1 MSTRLDVRPPAYS
14 PAADDE
20 AAVARETMRRVNRRL
35 LPLLFALFVCNY
47 VDRTNV
53 AMAALQMNRDLH
65 FSGTAYGLGTGI
77 FFLGYALFEV
87 PSNLMLAR
95 MGARRWIARIVIS
108 WGVVA
113 SAMMLVRTPAQFY
126 AFRFLLGVAEA
137 GFFPGIVYYLSLWYP
152 AAQRGRAL
160 SRFVIAAPLAAAF
173 GNPASAALLALDG
186 RLGLRGWEWVF
197 LVEGIPSV
205 VLGVVVLVVLTDRPE
220 QARWLDDAQRAW
232 LAEQLRRD
240 DEGSTAPHA
249 TSPLRALMHPVVWSL
264 AVVYLL
270 RLTTGYAYLFWA
282 PTIVRDALGASA
294 AATGLITAG
303 VACLAAGGQLVV
315 GLSSDRT
322 GERWLHAAGCV
333 VVSAMGCLG
342 AALLPSPLLQVAA
355 LALVHVGEQS
365 FSVAFWCLPSTL
377 LRGAAAAAGIAAIN
391 SFGNLGGFFGPYLT
405 GAIRDA
411 TGSARGAFLV
421 LALPAL
427 LAAALCMVLRRRLAP
442 APR

>member
-1 MSTRLDVRPPAYS
+1 MPTRLEVPTPAYRPP
-14 PAADDE
+14 ADDE

-87 PSNLMLAR
+87 PSNLILAR

-113 SAMMLVRTPAQFY
+113 SAMMLVRTPTQFY
-126 AFRFLLGVAEA
+126 ALRFLLGVAEA

-152 AAQRGRAL
+152 AEQRARAM

-173 GNPASAALLALDG
+173 GNPASAALLGLDG

-205 VLGVVVLVVLTDRPE
+205 LLGVLVLAVLTDRPA
-220 QARWLDDAQRAW
+220 QARWLDEAQRAW
-232 LAEQLRRD
+232 LIERLRRD
-240 DEGSTAPHA
+240 DEGSAASHA
-249 TSPLRALMHPVVWSL
+249 LSPLRALVHPAVWSL

-282 PTIVRDALGASA
+282 PTVVRDALGASTT
-294 AATGLITAG
+294 ATGLITAG

-333 VVSAMGCLG
+333 LLCALGCLG

-377 LRGAAAAAGIAAIN
+377 LRGAAAAAGIATIN

-411 TGSARGAFLV
+411 TGSTRGAFLV
-421 LALPAL
+421 LAIPAL
-427 LAAALCMVLRRRLAP
+427 LAAALCVVLRRRFASV
-442 APR
+442 AR